1 MNGRG
6 QSTIKGFM
14 KLKSAIFLIL
24 GLVIGWITVPFLN
37 ADSES
42 NTYKALLRR
51 MIDIVVQIQ
60 INTKQTADNT
70 KAIKETLEA
79 K

>member
-1 MNGRG
+1 
-6 QSTIKGFM
+6 M